1 MKGLDARPI
10 LLALVAVSA
19 AVADDREAAS
29 DNRLA
34 VDIEVL
40 EGVGGCR
47 YRLFGFVV
55 EHGFLNAR
63 FHNGCGEPAV
73 FNLCLRNED
82 GSRSNRAKWVEG
94 NRAADLGLG
103 HEATI
108 PSQRVRWTVDEP
120 ACPTPED
127 AAVGGPSSRARQP
140 DRLVVTDVREILQ

>member
-1 MKGLDARPI
+1 MKGLDAGPI
-10 LLALVAVSA
+10 LLALVVAGA

-34 VDIEVL
+34 VDVEVL
-40 EGVGGCR
+40 ESAGGCR
-47 YRLFGFVV
+47 YELLGFVV

-94 NRAADLGLG
+94 NSTANLGLG

-120 ACPTPED
+120 AC
-127 AAVGGPSSRARQP
+127 
-140 DRLVVTDVREILQ
+140 REPPHRD